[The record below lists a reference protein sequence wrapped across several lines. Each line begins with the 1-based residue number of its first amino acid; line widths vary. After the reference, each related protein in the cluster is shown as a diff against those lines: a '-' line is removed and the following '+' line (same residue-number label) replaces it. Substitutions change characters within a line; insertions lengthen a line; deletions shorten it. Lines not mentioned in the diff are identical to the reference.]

1 MDKTWSSEIVP
12 IGYRIQ
18 QVPRP
23 GKTRGGGV
31 AIIYKANI
39 DFKMLTS
46 SSDGHFSTFEY
57 IDCNIA
63 INKNSLRLPV
73 IYRPP
78 PSQKNGFSTNE
89 FLEHEWPLFL

>member
-1 MDKTWSSEIVP
+1 MSVT
-12 IGYRIQ
+12 GRCQ
-18 QVPRP
+18 HL
-23 GKTRGGGV
+23 GGGV

-63 INKNSLRLPV
+63 INKNSLRLSV

-78 PSQKNGFSTNE
+78 PSQQNGLAVFDIRWEQAYYSM
-89 FLEHEWPLFL
+89 FYPPYYQAKSR

>member
-1 MDKTWSSEIVP
+1 
-12 IGYRIQ
+12 
-18 QVPRP
+18 
-23 GKTRGGGV
+23 
-31 AIIYKANI
+31 
-39 DFKMLTS
+39 MLTS

-63 INKNSLRLPV
+63 INKNSLRLSV

-89 FLEHEWPLFL
+89 FLEHEWPLFVSKYATTGKPIAIVGDLSFHLDIPTDRDTSKFNSCLETVGM